1 MVIDIEHQNS
11 LGETVLSK
19 NVEIIIKGNT
29 EVSFEYIETII
40 TKSLQDPNI
49 IKDYNTPIKK
59 IIIVPDK
66 LINFV
71 TY

>member
-1 MVIDIEHQNS
+1 MAIDIEYQNS
-11 LGETVLSK
+11 LGEIVLSE
-19 NVEIIIKGNT
+19 NVEIIIKGNK
-29 EVSFEYIETII
+29 EISFEYIEMII
-40 TKSLQDPNI
+40 SKSLQDPNI

>member
-1 MVIDIEHQNS
+1 MVIDIEYQNS
-11 LGETVLSK
+11 LGEIVLSE
-19 NVEIIIKGNT
+19 NVEIIIKGNK
-29 EVSFEYIETII
+29 EISFEYIEMII
-40 TKSLQDPNI
+40 SKSLQDPNI